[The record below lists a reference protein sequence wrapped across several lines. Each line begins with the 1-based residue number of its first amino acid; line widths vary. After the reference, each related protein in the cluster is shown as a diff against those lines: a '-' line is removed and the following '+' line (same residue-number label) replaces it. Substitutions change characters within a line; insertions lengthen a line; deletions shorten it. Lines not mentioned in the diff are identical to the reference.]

1 MPFRPRILILPVAAA
16 VIAGLVAFKLTRPPQ
31 SFRAG
36 DAVMWQPAPPFK
48 GLDSDNRLV
57 KFERYLGRHEI
68 LLIFF
73 DGEAGADHDPLLL
86 RVREQFDSLKRRG
99 TIVVGVSAALP
110 QQNRAAF
117 QRSGAFP
124 FPLLSDPEF
133 KIHQM
138 WGRFDETT
146 EQPLTG
152 AFLIDRAGRVAW
164 LGKFPRP
171 EGSLDPLLPNKP

>member
-1 MPFRPRILILPVAAA
+1 MPFRPRLLILPLAAA

-36 DAVMWQPAPPFK
+36 DAVMWRPAPSFK
-48 GLDSDNRLV
+48 GLDSDNRLL

-73 DGEAGADHDPLLL
+73 DGDAGADHDPLLL
-86 RVREQFDSLKRRG
+86 RIREKFDGLKRRG
-99 TIVVGVSAALP
+99 AIVVGVSAALP

-117 QRSGAFP
+117 KRSGVFP

-164 LGKFPRP
+164 SEKFPRP
-171 EGSLDPLLPNKP
+171 EDSLDQFLSN

>member
-138 WGRFDETT
+138 WGRFDETA
-146 EQPLTG
+146 ERPMTG